1 MTARGLGRGKG
12 SAPAGSAPKVHRSI
26 RVDPELDAAVVA
38 RVRSGGGS
46 YASVIEDAIRALVA
60 R

>member
-12 SAPAGSAPKVHRSI
+12 SAPAGSSPKVHRSI
-26 RVDPELDAAVVA
+26 RVDPDLDAAVVA
-38 RVRSGGGS
+38 RVREGGGS
-46 YASVIEDAIRALVA
+46 YAAVVEAALRALLG